1 MKILIR
7 TGILIV
13 FAAFLLHDSNAL
25 VVKTTD
31 PGVVA
36 SFQAGA
42 TIENFDDLAALTIT
56 SYSSGQTVPTANQ
69 FSSRNLLS
77 FTSPFYNSGGASFN
91 DPVGNPGTPIGI
103 FAPSGG
109 IAGDVKS
116 GTHVAG
122 PLATG
127 SDEAFN
133 NGFMEVIF
141 PTAIQLVGFWITHAS
156 TPITLIL
163 KDSTNMNLAT
173 GDFEVT
179 GSGGEFI
186 GIRRDSPD
194 VGGITIGFT
203 ESFTIDD
210 FTFSGAPSSVPEG
223 SATGGLLALGLLG
236 LIGYAAGKSGAGK
249 ATKRCAL

>member
-13 FAAFLLHDSNAL
+13 FAAFLPLDSNAL

-42 TIENFDDLAALTIT
+42 TIENFDDLPALTIT

-69 FSSRNLLS
+69 FSSRNLIS

-91 DPVGNPGTPIGI
+91 DPVNNPGTPIGI

-141 PTAIQLVGFWITHAS
+141 PTDIQLVGFSITHAS
-156 TPITLIL
+156 APITMFL
-163 KDSTNMNLAT
+163 KDSTNTNLST
-173 GDFEVT
+173 GDFQVT
-179 GSGGEFI
+179 GSEGEFI
-186 GIRRDSPD
+186 GIQRDSAD
-194 VGGITIGFT
+194 IRGITIGFT

-210 FTFSGAPSSVPEG
+210 FTFSAATTTVPETG
-223 SATGGLLALGLLG
+223 ATFDLLFVS
-236 LIGYAAGKSGAGK
+236 LIGLTAVRRHY
-249 ATKRCAL
+249 RFN

>member
-13 FAAFLLHDSNAL
+13 FAAFLPLDSNAL

-42 TIENFDDLAALTIT
+42 TIENFDDLPALTIT

-69 FSSRNLLS
+69 LSSRNLIS

-91 DPVGNPGTPIGI
+91 DPVNNPGTPIGI

-141 PTAIQLVGFWITHAS
+141 PTDIQLVGFSITHAS
-156 TPITLIL
+156 APITMFL
-163 KDSTNMNLAT
+163 KDSTNTNLST
-173 GDFEVT
+173 GDFQVT
-179 GSGGEFI
+179 GSEGEFI
-186 GIRRDSPD
+186 GIQRDSAD
-194 VGGITIGFT
+194 IRGITIGFT

-210 FTFSGAPSSVPEG
+210 FTFSAATTTVPETG
-223 SATGGLLALGLLG
+223 ATFDLLFVS
-236 LIGYAAGKSGAGK
+236 LIGLTAVRRHY
-249 ATKRCAL
+249 RFN

>member
-13 FAAFLLHDSNAL
+13 FAPFLPLDSNAL
-25 VVKTTD
+25 LVTTTD

-56 SYSSGQTVPTANQ
+56 SYASGQTVPATNQ
-69 FSSRNLLS
+69 FSSRNLS
-77 FTSPFYNSGGASFN
+77 TFTSPFYNSGGASFN

-109 IAGDVKS
+109 IAGNVKS
-116 GTHVAG
+116 GTNVAG

-141 PTAIQLVGFWITHAS
+141 PADIQLVGFWITHAS
-156 TPITLIL
+156 TPITMFL
-163 KDSTNMNLAT
+163 KDSTNTNLST
-173 GDFEVT
+173 GDFQVT
-179 GSGGEFI
+179 GSEGQFI
-186 GIRRDSPD
+186 GIQRDSPD
-194 VGGITIGFT
+194 VRGITIGFT

-210 FTFSGAPSSVPEG
+210 FTFSAATTTVPDTGATF
-223 SATGGLLALGLLG
+223 ALLFVSLIG
-236 LIGYAAGKSGAGK
+236 LIAVRRHY
-249 ATKRCAL
+249 RFN

>member
-13 FAAFLLHDSNAL
+13 FAAFLPHDSNAL

-42 TIENFDDLAALTIT
+42 TIENFDDLPALTIT

-141 PTAIQLVGFWITHAS
+141 PTDIQLVGFSITHAS
-156 TPITLIL
+156 SPITMFL
-163 KDSTNMNLAT
+163 KDSSNMNLST
-173 GDFEVT
+173 GDFQVT
-179 GSGGEFI
+179 GSEGEFI
-186 GIRRDSPD
+186 GIQRDSAD
-194 VGGITIGFT
+194 IRGITIGFT

-210 FTFSGAPSSVPEG
+210 FTFSAATTTVPDTGA
-223 SATGGLLALGLLG
+223 TFYLLFVS
-236 LIGYAAGKSGAGK
+236 LIGLTAVRRHY
-249 ATKRCAL
+249 RFN

>member
-7 TGILIV
+7 TGILIA
-13 FAAFLLHDSNAL
+13 FAAFLPLDSNAL
-25 VVKTTD
+25 TVTTTD

-69 FSSRNLLS
+69 FSSRNLIS

-91 DPVGNPGTPIGI
+91 DPVSNPGTPIGI

-109 IAGDVKS
+109 IAGDVIS

-141 PTAIQLVGFWITHAS
+141 SSDMLLVGFWITHAS
-156 TPITLIL
+156 GSITMFL
-163 KDSTNMNLAT
+163 KDSTNTNLAT
-173 GDFEVT
+173 GDFQVT
-179 GSGGEFI
+179 GSEGQFI
-186 GIRRDSPD
+186 GIQRDSPD
-194 VGGITIGFT
+194 VRGITIGFT
-203 ESFTIDD
+203 ESFTIDN
-210 FTFSGAPSSVPEG
+210 FTFSAATTTVPDTGATF
-223 SATGGLLALGLLG
+223 ALLFVS
-236 LIGYAAGKSGAGK
+236 LIGLVAVRRHY
-249 ATKRCAL
+249 RFN